1 MHLHFFDWLIV
12 IVSFVAFAAIAAW
25 SGKQT
30 KSVSGFLVSGRCAGR
45 YLLTIA
51 AGMVWIDA
59 INIIGMFELY
69 FVGGFPA
76 MSWGLIIQP
85 PLAVIMAVSGW
96 AVYRYRET
104 RAMTVPQY
112 LEMRY
117 SRGVRITAGIVSWV
131 AGMINFGIFPAVS
144 AHFVICFCGLPGT
157 FALAGLTLPTFP
169 LLMIAMM
176 AVTLLFVFH
185 GGHITVLVMDFCQG
199 LFINVAAV
207 VLVLLI
213 GFTWLNWNEV
223 IEILNQAPPDASL
236 LDPSRTSEVKD
247 FNLWYFV
254 ISTIGMFYNRL
265 SNFQGQAFDASARTP
280 HEGRMGNVLALIR
293 WQTLCLFFMVMVLAA
308 QVALKHP
315 AHASLG
321 QSIQAWLDVLEKEH
335 GAAVRGQMT
344 VSTALAFILPV
355 GGKGLLLAIMIAAM
369 ISSKSAFIHS
379 FGSIFVQDVVMPF
392 RKTHPEPAR
401 QLRWLRLSMLGVTF
415 FAVLFGCFYRQTESI
430 LMYFALSSTLW
441 LGGSGAVLIGG
452 LYWKKGNTT
461 GAYAA
466 MTVGGVFGLG
476 GFALMQGWKTW
487 YGVPPQ
493 LSIAGHSLELNPQ
506 WWLFITMLVS
516 TATYA
521 GVSLLTRRGAS
532 FDLDRLLHRG
542 AHRDG
547 AARFEDEPQIS
558 LWKRMCGVT
567 PEFTPSDR
575 RTVYAFFGWVFAWF
589 GACIV
594 MIVLSLSGKIGNADW
609 AGFWKIYLIALF
621 GLMVFTTVWL
631 GMGGI
636 RDLKTM
642 FRLLKE
648 GQRDSSD
655 DGTVPS
661 GGTVVSASA
670 VTPDKAID
678 PI

>member
-1 MHLHFFDWLIV
+1 MHLHPVDWIIV
-12 IVSFVAFAAIAAW
+12 VVSFLAFAAVAAW
-25 SGKQT
+25 SGRQA

-59 INIIGMFELY
+59 INIIGMFEMY

-117 SRGVRITAGIVSWV
+117 SPGVRVSAGIVSWI

-144 AHFVICFCGLPGT
+144 AHFVMAFCGVPKD
-157 FALAGLTLPTFP
+157 FALGGLTLPTFP
-169 LLMIAMM
+169 LLMVAMM
-176 AVTLLFVFH
+176 AVTLMFVFH
-185 GGHITVLVMDFCQG
+185 GGHITVLVLDFCQG

-207 VLVLLI
+207 LLVLVI
-213 GFTWLNWNEV
+213 GFTWLNWSEV
-223 IEILNQAPPDASL
+223 LDVLNQAPADASL
-236 LDPSRTSEVKD
+236 LDPARTSNVKD
-247 FNLWYFV
+247 FNIWYFV

-265 SNFQGQAFDASARTP
+265 SNFQGQAFDAAARTP
-280 HEGRMGNVLALIR
+280 HEGRMGNVLGLIR

-315 AHASLG
+315 SHASLG
-321 QSIQAWLDVLEKEH
+321 QSIQAWLDVLEQQH

-355 GGKGLLLAIMIAAM
+355 GGKGLLLAIMVAAM

-392 RKTHPEPAR
+392 RKNPPEPAR
-401 QLRWLRLSMLGVTF
+401 QLRWLRLSMLGVTV
-415 FAVLFGCFYRQTESI
+415 FAVLFGCFYRQTEKI

-441 LGGSGAVLIGG
+441 LGGSGALLIGG
-452 LYWKKGNTT
+452 LYWKKGTT
-461 GAYAA
+461 QGAYAA
-466 MTVGGVFGLG
+466 MGVGGVFGLA
-476 GFALMQGWKTW
+476 GFAIMQGWEKWT
-487 YGVPPQ
+487 GAPPQ
-493 LSIAGHSLELNPQ
+493 LSIAGHAIELNPQ
-506 WWLFITMLVS
+506 WWLLITMVVS
-516 TATYA
+516 TAAYV
-521 GVSLLTRRGAS
+521 GVSLLTRRGVS

-542 AHRDG
+542 AWRDG
-547 AARFEDEPQIS
+547 ASSFDDEPQIS

-567 PEFTPSDR
+567 PEFTPRDR
-575 RTVYAFFGWVFAWF
+575 RVVYAFYGWVFAWF

-594 MIVLSLSGKIGNADW
+594 MIALSLSGKIGNADW

-621 GLMVFTTVWL
+621 GLLVVSTVWL

-636 RDLKTM
+636 RDLKIM

-648 GQRDSSD
+648 SADVSD
-655 DGTVPS
+655 DGTVPGS
-661 GGTVVSASA
+661 DTAETTEPI
-670 VTPDKAID
+670 TPGKAAD
-678 PI
+678 PA